1 METCLLP
8 QLRPIRHSSV
18 LCRIPVVAYES
29 NFLQAA
35 WQRHFMIMTLQRS
48 VICFSISTHSLGHS
62 SISVS

>member
-48 VICFSISTHSLGHS
+48 VICFSISTH
-62 SISVS
+62 